1 MITVRLPNSYG
12 GISYLGKGR
21 RRPWRV
27 RITVGWKDG
36 KQIYKNLGYAE
47 TRKKALEILAEY
59 HKTPYNLDRDKTTF
73 TDIFNKWC
81 EAKEHK
87 LEPKNFKAYQ
97 MAYNLCSD
105 IHNAKF
111 MELRKTHLQQMMDC
125 IDKSAATKRKI
136 KTLLHQMYLI
146 AMDMDVVDKDY
157 SNGLEVVSN
166 YEEIDRVPFSET
178 EINKLWEISKTVTN
192 VEDKLLAKAILIL
205 IYTGVRVNELLK
217 LKPSDMHLEERY
229 VIGGSKTDAGKNR
242 IIPIS
247 EKIYP
252 LVEEIYDE
260 NSLYFLS
267 FKKGKK
273 VTYYAFYDKWNEF
286 MTEYKFDH
294 LIHDTRVTFASLAH
308 EAGVNELNLKRLLG
322 HSNDGDVTRHYIKT
336 HINLLLNEVNKI

>member
-1 MITVRLPNSYG
+1 MRLPNGTG

-21 RRPWRV
+21 RRPWRI
-27 RITVGWKDG
+27 RITTGWENG
-36 KQIYKNLGYAE
+36 KQVYKNIGYAA
-47 TRKKALEILAEY
+47 TRKEALQILMDY

-73 TDIFNKWC
+73 ADIFNKWC

-111 MELRKTHLQQMMDC
+111 MDLRRTHLQRMMDNL
-125 IDKSAATKRKI
+125 DKSVATKSKV

-157 SNGLEVVSN
+157 SNGLEVTSN
-166 YEEIDRVPFSET
+166 VEKMERVPFSET
-178 EINKLWEISKTVTN
+178 EIGKLWDISKTAVR
-192 VEDKLLAKAILIL
+192 VKDRLFAKAVLIL
-205 IYTGVRVNELLK
+205 IHTGVRINELLK
-217 LKPSDMHLEERY
+217 LKPSDIRLNERY
-229 VIGGSKTDAGKNR
+229 AIGGSKTDAGKER

-260 NSLYFLS
+260 NSPYFLT

-273 VTYYAFYDKWNEF
+273 VSYHKFYDAWNEF
-286 MTEYKFDH
+286 MNEYNFNH

-308 EAGVNELNLKRLLG
+308 AAGVNELNLKRLLG
-322 HSNDGDVTRHYIKT
+322 HSNDGNVTHHYIKT
-336 HINLLLNEVNKI
+336 HIDLLLSEVNKI